1 MSSTVDDQIREIE
14 EQISQ
19 TQKNKST
26 EHHIGML
33 KAKIAKLR
41 RRKLEIQFSSS
52 SSKGYGFDVR
62 KTGDGTVVLIG
73 FPSTGKST
81 LISSI
86 TSKQSKVG
94 AYDFTT
100 TKAIPGIMFHKGTQI
115 QIVDLP
121 GIIEDASIGKGR
133 GKEILAVARGS
144 DMILLLLEPKDTR
157 KYYDKVINEL
167 KKVAI
172 RPGMIEPVIKIKKEE
187 RGGIA
192 LSTIRR
198 LTHMTEKTF
207 KSILREYKVINAS
220 VTVRSDPTI
229 DQLID
234 VLEGNRVYPKILVV
248 VNKIDLLK
256 KKQKLKLVKEFPE
269 AMFISALK
277 GDNVNLLKDK
287 IVDKLELIKIYLKK
301 QGKKTDY
308 EEPLIV
314 KKRST
319 IKDVCDKIHRKFAS
333 EFRYAVVYGPSAKHD
348 NQRVGL
354 EHIVRDGDVV
364 TIIMNKYKF

>member
-1 MSSTVDDQIREIE
+1 MSSTVDDKIRDIE
-14 EQISQ
+14 EQIKQ

-52 SSKGYGFDVR
+52 SAKGYGFDIR

-81 LISSI
+81 LITSI
-86 TSKQSKVG
+86 TGAQSKIG
-94 AYDFTT
+94 AYAFTT
-100 TKAIPGIMFHKGTQI
+100 TKAIPGILFHKGTQI

-144 DMILLLLEPKDTR
+144 DMILLLLEPKNAK
-157 KYYDKVINEL
+157 KYYDKIIIEL
-167 KKVAI
+167 QKVAI
-172 RPGMIEPVIKIKKEE
+172 RPGMVEPIIIIKKED

-192 LSTIRR
+192 LSTLRR

-207 KSILREYKVINAS
+207 KGILREYKVINAS
-220 VTVRSDPTI
+220 VTVRCDPTI

-234 VLEGNRVYPKILVV
+234 ILEGNRVYPKILILI
-248 VNKIDLLK
+248 NKIDLIS
-256 KKQKLKLVKEFPE
+256 KKQQKSLTKQFPD
-269 AMFISALK
+269 AIFISALK
-277 GDNVNLLKDK
+277 GDNINKLKDN
-287 IVDKLELIKIYLKK
+287 IVVKLELIKIYLKK

-314 KKRST
+314 KYRSS
-319 IKDVCDKIHRKFAS
+319 IKDVCDKIHRKFAT

>member
-19 TQKNKST
+19 TSKNKST
-26 EHHIGML
+26 EHHIGTL

-52 SSKGYGFDVR
+52 SSKGYGFDIR

-100 TKAIPGIMFHKGTQI
+100 TSAIPGIMFHRGTQI

-144 DMILLLLEPKDTR
+144 DMILVLLEPEKAEQ
-157 KYYDKVINEL
+157 YYEKVINEL

-172 RPGMIEPVIKIKKEE
+172 RPGMVEPIIKIKKEN

-192 LSTIRR
+192 LSTLRR

-207 KSILREYKVINAS
+207 KGILREYKVINAS
-220 VTVRSDPTI
+220 VTVRSDPTM

-248 VNKIDLLK
+248 INKIDLIK
-256 KKQKLKLVKEFPE
+256 KKQKEALLEQFPD
-269 AMFISALK
+269 AVFISALT
-277 GDNVNLLKDK
+277 GENTNLLKDR
-287 IVDKLELIKIYLKK
+287 IVEKLELIKIFLKK
-301 QGKKTDY
+301 QGEKTDY

-314 KKRST
+314 KYSST
-319 IKDVCDKIHRKFAS
+319 IKDICDKIHRKFAS
-333 EFRYAVVYGPSAKHD
+333 EFRYAVVYGSSAKHD

-354 EHIVRDGDVV
+354 DHIVRDGDVV
-364 TIIMNKYKF
+364 TIIMNKYQF

>member
-1 MSSTVDDQIREIE
+1 
-14 EQISQ
+14 
-19 TQKNKST
+19 
-26 EHHIGML
+26 
-33 KAKIAKLR
+33 
-41 RRKLEIQFSSS
+41 
-52 SSKGYGFDVR
+52 
-62 KTGDGTVVLIG
+62 G

-81 LISSI
+81 LITSI
-86 TSKQSKVG
+86 TNAQSKIG
-94 AYDFTT
+94 AYAFTT

-133 GKEILAVARGS
+133 GKEILAVARGAE
-144 DMILLLLEPKDTR
+144 MILLLLEPKNS
-157 KYYDKVINEL
+157 KNYYDKVMLEL
-167 KKVAI
+167 QKVAI
-172 RPGMIEPVIKIKKEE
+172 RPGMIEPVIKIKKHE

-192 LSTIRR
+192 LSTLTR
-198 LTHMTEKTF
+198 LSHMTEKTF
-207 KSILREYKVINAS
+207 KGILREYKVINAA
-220 VTVRSDPTI
+220 VTVRCDPTV

-234 VLEGNRVYPKILVV
+234 ILEGNRVYPKLLILI
-248 VNKIDLLK
+248 NKIDLLSK
-256 KKQKLKLVKEFPE
+256 KKIKALQKEFPE
-269 AMFISALK
+269 AVLISALK
-277 GDNVNLLKDK
+277 GDNINQLKDK
-287 IVDKLELIKIYLKK
+287 IVVKLELIKIYLKK

-314 KKRST
+314 KYKST